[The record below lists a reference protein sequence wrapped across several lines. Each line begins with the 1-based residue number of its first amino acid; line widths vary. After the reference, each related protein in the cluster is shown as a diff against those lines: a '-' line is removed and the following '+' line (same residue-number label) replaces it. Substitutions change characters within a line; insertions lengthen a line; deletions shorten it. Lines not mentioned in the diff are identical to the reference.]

1 MSNSIEY
8 KDAMA
13 FHPGYYIAETIEDM
27 GVKQDEFAQRMGTT
41 SKTLSKL
48 VNGEINISLDL
59 AEKLA
64 SMLGTSVELWL
75 NLQTAYEREKA
86 KIDSRKEIDDQVP
99 VARQIDYKY
108 FVDNA
113 GLPQTRSWSEKITE
127 LCSYLKIF
135 NLNLLKEQDF
145 LVNYRTGVADTN
157 EKNAINARAWL
168 QTSINHARLD
178 YVGPFDEK
186 KLKSYFEEMREM
198 TMQAPEV
205 FVPRLSQILAECG
218 VVFVYLP
225 YLMNSG
231 INGAVKWLDTEHVM
245 LAMNDRK
252 KDADVFWF
260 SFFHEIKHVIQ
271 KKRRTVFLSY
281 NKEQMKER
289 NEQMEDEADAFSM
302 KTLIT
307 NKDFD
312 RFINED
318 GSEITKQAIIAFA
331 AQIKVHPG
339 IVVGRL
345 QHEKIIQPARFND
358 LKIRYEIT
366 KGEHHD

>member
-1 MSNSIEY
+1 MSNLVEY

-27 GVKQDEFAQRMGTT
+27 GVKQEEFAQRMGTT
-41 SKTLSKL
+41 SKTLSNL

-86 KIDSRKEIDDQVP
+86 KIDSRKGIDDQVP
-99 VARQIDYKY
+99 IARQIDYKY
-108 FVDNA
+108 FVDNT
-113 GLPQTRSWSEKITE
+113 GLTQTRSWPEKIKE

-145 LVNYRTGVADTN
+145 LVNYRTGIADTN
-157 EKNAINARAWL
+157 EKNAINARVWIQIA
-168 QTSINHARLD
+168 INHASLD
-178 YVGPFDEK
+178 EVRPFDGK
-186 KLKSYFEEMREM
+186 KLKSYLEEMRGM
-198 TMQAPEV
+198 TLQPPEV
-205 FVPRLSQILAECG
+205 FAPRLSQILSECG

-225 YLMNSG
+225 YLKNSG

-245 LAMNDRK
+245 LAMNNRK

-260 SFFHEIKHVIQ
+260 SFFHEIKHVLQ
-271 KKRRTVFLSY
+271 KKRKTVFLSY
-281 NKEQMKER
+281 DKKQMKER
-289 NEQMEDEADAFSM
+289 NEQMEDEADAFAM
-302 KTLIT
+302 KTLIP
-307 NKDFD
+307 NKEFAS
-312 RFINED
+312 FINEYE
-318 GSEITKQAIIAFA
+318 SEITQQSIIAFS

-345 QHEKIIQPARFND
+345 QHENIIKPTRFND
-358 LKIRYEIT
+358 LKTQYKIT
-366 KGEHHD
+366 REK